1 MSFHATL
8 QYFQVGD
15 DSGGFLFRVT
25 GRAARFVTRSDD
37 IGKKT

>member
-1 MSFHATL
+1 MSFDADSQFFLT
-8 QYFQVGD
+8 GD
-15 DSGGFLFRVT
+15 DSGRFLFRVT